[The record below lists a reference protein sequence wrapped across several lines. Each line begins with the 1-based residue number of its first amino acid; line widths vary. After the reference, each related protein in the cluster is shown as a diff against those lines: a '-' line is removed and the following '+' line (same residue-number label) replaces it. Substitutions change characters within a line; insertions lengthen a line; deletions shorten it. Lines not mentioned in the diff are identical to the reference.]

1 MNKYFFFQQNFIICV
16 EMFVFAI
23 AHYYVF
29 SHEPYVDPSSPPPP
43 CCASFV
49 SMWDVSDV
57 RDDLVQHVQSVG
69 NTVRGTV
76 VRSKRESM
84 ATGKAENSEVT
95 PLLKNEIFEDF
106 SSDEAPI
113 LGTAIQES

>member
-1 MNKYFFFQQNFIICV
+1 MPVQQNFVICI
-16 EMFVFAI
+16 EMFIFAI
-23 AHYYVF
+23 VHYYVF

-57 RDDLVQHVQSVG
+57 RDDIVQHVQSVG

-76 VRSKRESM
+76 VRSKRETT
-84 ATGKAENSEVT
+84 ATGATTNSEVT
-95 PLLKNEIFEDF
+95 PLLKSEICADL
-106 SSDEAPI
+106 SSDEAP
-113 LGTAIQES
+113 LF

>member
-1 MNKYFFFQQNFIICV
+1 MWFFFHFICQQNFIVCI
-16 EMFVFAI
+16 EMFIFAI

-29 SHEPYVDPSSPPPP
+29 SHKPYVDPASPPPP

-57 RDDLVQHVQSVG
+57 RDDIVQHVQSVG
-69 NTVRGTV
+69 NTVRETV
-76 VRSKRESM
+76 VRNKRGETI
-84 ATGKAENSEVT
+84 ATTTVKNTEAT
-95 PLLKNEIFEDF
+95 PLLKSEPYADS

-113 LGTAIQES
+113 LA